1 MAHQRTTT
9 RRRSTFTVV
18 YKATLQLRELY
29 DPSRA
34 HNWRILVAAALCHSA
49 VYRAKSTYRK
59 LTCEEFIKIAPPSH
73 TQTQEPRNCYA
84 TNKIKLC
91 QNFIIVLHKG
101 FLLFASFVS
110 NVALM
115 CRFIWRTDGQRL
127 TSLAYTSRCSGQ
139 LNGGDP
145 CVLYCVA
152 YPPHSPNLIF
162 LSATAETHE
171 RWVVYRAG
179 R

>member
-18 YKATLQLRELY
+18 YNATLQLWELY

-34 HNWRILVAAALCHSA
+34 HNWRILVSAALCHSA
-49 VYRAKSTYRK
+49 VYRRSSTYRK

-73 TQTQEPRNCYA
+73 TQTQEPPNCYA

-91 QNFIIVLHKG
+91 QNYYYCPPQGVLCK
-101 FLLFASFVS
+101 
-110 NVALM
+110 VALM
-115 CRFIWRTDGQRL
+115 SFYQEDWRPAFNQL
-127 TSLAYTSRCSGQ
+127 TLPAAQGGSMVA
-139 LNGGDP
+139 NGVP
-145 CVLYCVA
+145 CVLCMV

-171 RWVVYRAG
+171 RWVYRAG

>member
-49 VYRAKSTYRK
+49 VYRARSTYRK

-91 QNFIIVLHKG
+91 QNYYYCPPQGVLIVCIICIK
-101 FLLFASFVS
+101 
-110 NVALM
+110 VALM
-115 CRFIWRTDGQRL
+115 SFYQEDWRPAFNQP
-127 TSLAYTSRCSGQ
+127 SLHFPLLRAAQWWRSM
-139 LNGGDP
+139 
-145 CVLYCVA
+145 CVLYCIA

-171 RWVVYRAG
+171 SWVVYRAG

>member
-49 VYRAKSTYRK
+49 VYRARSTYRK

-91 QNFIIVLHKG
+91 QNYYYCPPQGVLIICIICIK
-101 FLLFASFVS
+101 
-110 NVALM
+110 VALM
-115 CRFIWRTDGQRL
+115 SFYQENWRPAFNQP
-127 TSLAYTSRCSGQ
+127 SLHFPLLRAAQWWRSMCA
-139 LNGGDP
+139 
-145 CVLYCVA
+145 VLYGISSTFA
-152 YPPHSPNLIF
+152 KFNIF
-162 LSATAETHE
+162 ISNRRNTREL
-171 RWVVYRAG
+171 G
-179 R
+179 CI